1 MLNRS
6 IAFSLFGLL
15 FSVSTVMADPPI
27 TADSYQSVLRNQ
39 ASGTASDV
47 PPATTKSPGRLV
59 QSTTPAPRAIPI
71 APAPAKVESA
81 RAMKTAPA
89 IPQPAGELQIPAA
102 CQDCGGRLQ
111 YDRCGH
117 CRGGYLYAADPFG
130 FCVCNALNAQVTN
143 GLAAQL
149 VFYRYDFVNV
159 PTQRAAKPDD
169 FANLNPQ
176 GRRQLLRV
184 AEVMERM
191 PLPPVVIESSGNSQI
206 DEARRQVVI
215 ARLTEVMGSPLPAE
229 WVVVDEPMAHPLA
242 GEEATII
249 HENLLR
255 QTEAG
260 GSYDANDRTSGQ
272 SGGQIAS
279 PASPTNIN
287 R

>member
-1 MLNRS
+1 MLNRR

-15 FSVSTVMADPPI
+15 LSISSVLADPPI
-27 TADSYQSVLRNQ
+27 TAESYQSVLRNQ
-39 ASGTASDV
+39 ASGAASDMS
-47 PPATTKSPGRLV
+47 PAATQSPSRPFESNSPSV
-59 QSTTPAPRAIPI
+59 KTIRI
-71 APAPAKVESA
+71 AAVPAKDEPI
-81 RAMKTAPA
+81 RAMKTAPV
-89 IPQPAGELQIPAA
+89 ISSPPVQSQPQPP
-102 CQDCGGRLQ
+102 CQNCASGRT
-111 YDRCGH
+111 YDGCPR
-117 CRGGYLYAADPFG
+117 CRGGYMYAADPFG
-130 FCVCNALNAQVTN
+130 FCVSSALNAQITN

-159 PTQRAAKPDD
+159 PTQRAAKPND

-176 GRRQLLRV
+176 GQRQLRRV
-184 AEVMERM
+184 ADVMSRM

-206 DEARRQVVI
+206 DEARRQIVI
-215 ARLTEVMGSPLPAE
+215 AGLTDAMGSPVPAE
-229 WVVVDEPMAHPLA
+229 WVVVDEPMAHPIA

-272 SGGQIAS
+272 GGGQIAS